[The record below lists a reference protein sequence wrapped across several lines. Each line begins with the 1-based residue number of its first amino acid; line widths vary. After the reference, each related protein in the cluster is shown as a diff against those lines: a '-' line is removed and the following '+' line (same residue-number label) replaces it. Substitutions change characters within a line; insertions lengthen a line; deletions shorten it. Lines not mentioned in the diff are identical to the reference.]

1 MKIGIMGFGH
11 LGQAFTKGLLNKQF
25 VLQQNIYVTTKSE
38 ESLHKAM
45 MSYKVNTC
53 NDNIELIEKVDIVII
68 ALPKTAFFEY
78 FGSKEIRNDNNKKYI
93 SLMAGIKTEKIK
105 EVLGDVNLVRAMP
118 NLGIA
123 NNDGVIGYTNT
134 DDQFI
139 IDMMN
144 HLGHAFIIDE
154 TEIEKVT
161 AFASC
166 GVGFAAYI
174 LDSFYRVGKSFGF
187 DDVTTRKIIANIFT
201 TALATEDFEKLVT
214 AVATKGGATEA
225 GVNSFNENRLNDVIR
240 DGINEAFLKMTKSSK

>member
-1 MKIGIMGFGH
+1 MQIGIMGFGH

-25 VLQQNIYVTTKSE
+25 VLQQDIFVTTKSE
-38 ESLHKAM
+38 ESLHKAN
-45 MSYKVNTC
+45 MSFKVNTC

-78 FGSKEIRNDNNKKYI
+78 FDSKKIRNDNKKYI
-93 SLMAGIKTEKIK
+93 SLMAGIKAEKIK

-225 GVNSFNENRLNDVIR
+225 GINSFNENRLNDVIH

>member
-25 VLQQNIYVTTKSE
+25 VLQQDIYVTTKSE
-38 ESLHKAM
+38 ESLHNARM
-45 MSYKVNTC
+45 LYKVNTC
-53 NDNIELIEKVDIVII
+53 DDNIELIEKVDIVII
-68 ALPKTAFFEY
+68 ALPKIAFFEY
-78 FGSKEIRNDNNKKYI
+78 FSSKNIIIDNNKIYI
-93 SLMAGIKTEKIK
+93 SLMAGVKTETIK
-105 EVLGDVNLVRAMP
+105 ELLGDVSLVRAMP

-123 NNDGVIGYTNT
+123 DNDGVIGYTKT

-144 HLGHAFIIDE
+144 HLGHAFMIDE
-154 TEIEKVT
+154 NEIEKVT

-187 DDVTTRKIIANIFT
+187 DDITTRKIIANIFT
-201 TALATEDFEKLVT
+201 TALTTEDYEKLVT

-225 GVNSFNENRLNDVIR
+225 GVNNFNDNRLNDVIR
-240 DGINEAFLKMTKSSK
+240 NGINEAFLKMTKSDE